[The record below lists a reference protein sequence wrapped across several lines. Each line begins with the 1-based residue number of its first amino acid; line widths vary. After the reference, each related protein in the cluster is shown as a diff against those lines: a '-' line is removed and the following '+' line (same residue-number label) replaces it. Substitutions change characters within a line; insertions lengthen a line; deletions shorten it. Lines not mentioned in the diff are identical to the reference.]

1 MSNANTALNHLQNKK
16 IEAARR
22 GYLDASYYKQTVNH
36 NSIMDI
42 ALNDEM
48 VGNDLSEA
56 LERAIPLVDTTNFI
70 SEGLNAFGFY
80 VNDNVVEAL
89 RFRNDN
95 ELGYRLHEHDEA
107 VYDYSNALNDL
118 IAKVGD
124 SFVLDDESRVLVG
137 RLISALELIIDV
149 TENTN
154 KRLRELKSTHLTAE
168 CWREL
173 ITAMLCECDDD
184 FLECIES
191 TWLKQMQLIEPA

>member
-95 ELGYRLHEHDEA
+95 ELGYRLHEHD
-107 VYDYSNALNDL
+107 
-118 IAKVGD
+118 
-124 SFVLDDESRVLVG
+124 
-137 RLISALELIIDV
+137 
-149 TENTN
+149 
-154 KRLRELKSTHLTAE
+154 
-168 CWREL
+168 
-173 ITAMLCECDDD
+173 
-184 FLECIES
+184 
-191 TWLKQMQLIEPA
+191 